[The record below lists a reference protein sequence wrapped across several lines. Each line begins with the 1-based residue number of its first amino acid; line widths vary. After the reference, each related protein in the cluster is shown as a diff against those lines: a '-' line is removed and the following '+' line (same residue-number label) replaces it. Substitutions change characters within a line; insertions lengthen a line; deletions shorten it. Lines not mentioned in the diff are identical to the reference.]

1 MARKE
6 KTRKT
11 STRFGKKVVSFNL
24 RMPETLRRDLEEA
37 AARNEHSMNA
47 EIVWRLTDHLLLA
60 KQQLAPPAIA
70 YRKQFARVPSVTHRP
85 PILTSTSTA
94 ERKSALER
102 ELEEI
107 VEALVKKKMRETQD
121 ELTVRMEQ
129 LRAEVES
136 VRAGGKELALAPADQ
151 EEPKQ

>member
-1 MARKE
+1 MARKG

-11 STRFGKKVVSFNL
+11 STRFGSKVVSFNL

-47 EIVWRLTDHLLLA
+47 EIVWRLADHILMA

-70 YRKQFARVPSVTHRP
+70 YRKQFARVPSVTHKP
-85 PILTSTSTA
+85 PVLTSTSNA
-94 ERKSALER
+94 DQKS
-102 ELEEI
+102 ELESELEKI
-107 VEALVKKKMRETQD
+107 VEAVVKKKMRETQD
-121 ELTVRMEQ
+121 EITARMEQ

-136 VRAGGKELALAPADQ
+136 VRTGDKEPRAT
-151 EEPKQ
+151 ETSE